1 MSKEQDYIKNID
13 AAERRYFTTTVKME
27 TRADGDDKPATI
39 EGMAALYN
47 NVTRIGNWFDE
58 EILPGAFDDV
68 MNDDVR
74 CLFNHNPNF
83 VLARSVDGKGT
94 LSLTLTPEGLKYSYE
109 TPNRSYARDLE
120 DAIDSGDVSGS
131 SFSFRIKEQK
141 WIQREDD
148 LELRQIVKFDVLYDV
163 APVTFPAYPDASV
176 GKRSLDAFK
185 AKDIE
190 TDSDLITSRKTK
202 SVREAQLIINKNRI

>member
-1 MSKEQDYIKNID
+1 MSKDKDYINSIES
-13 AAERRYFTTTVKME
+13 AERRYFTTTVNMQK
-27 TRADGDDKPATI
+27 RAEGEEASTTI

-83 VLARSVDGKGT
+83 VLARSVNGKGT
-94 LSLTLTPEGLKYSYE
+94 LNLELTPEGLKYSYN
-109 TPNRSYARDLE
+109 TPKRSYAQDLE
-120 DAIDSGDVSGS
+120 DAIESGDVSGS

-148 LELRQIVKFDVLYDV
+148 VELRQIVKFDVLYDV

-176 GKRSLDAFK
+176 GKRSLEDFRTK
-185 AKDIE
+185 EIE
-190 TDSDLITSRKTK
+190 VNSEDITSFDANKR
-202 SVREAQLIINKNRI
+202 SLREAELLID